1 MLKLISSVAAIGALF
16 GCAVPQ
22 NNYKPD
28 VISIS
33 EPEVG
38 SVSTAAVGDEMLKQG
53 KFVEQDAIYL
63 KTPFKPSYAYIMG
76 AGYYRK
82 TGSDATGE
90 FYLPAGGQESGS
102 VEKLNFVDPWKAA
115 MLKPDGSLCIVTV
128 FNVATCD
135 NGADF
140 ERRKHQLMTQDSFQQ
155 TLIYSGKIGNK
166 INVGY
171 REFSNSLAR
180 PAFNNNVEYDLGE
193 SKTIGYKGAQ
203 LEVLDA
209 TNQSIRYRVIRNFN
223 TQAR

>member
-22 NNYKPD
+22 NNYKPN
-28 VISIS
+28 VINIS
-33 EPEVG
+33 EPAVG

-63 KTPFKPSYAYIMG
+63 KTPFKPLYAYTMSG
-76 AGYYRK
+76 GYYRK
-82 TGSDATGE
+82 TGDDATGE
-90 FYLPAGGQESGS
+90 FYVPSGGIESGVIDKIS
-102 VEKLNFVDPWKAA
+102 LADPWKAA
-115 MLKPDGSLCIVTV
+115 MLKSDGSLCVVTTM
-128 FNVATCD
+128 NVAYCD
-135 NGADF
+135 KGADF
-140 ERRKHQLMTQDSFQQ
+140 ERRKHQAVTQDSFQQ